1 MAWAGRLVRTGV
13 LLALFLGGPLTAQD
27 LGVTLSPIVTLDTEK
42 VFGSTVVGQ
51 QIATRLSDKV
61 AALAAENKLIA
72 SQLEAEELD
81 LTDQRKT
88 MEPTAFRKLADAFD
102 AKVQRIRAE
111 QDAKQKELQRL
122 RDAERQSFIDSIGPI
137 LSRIARKHGAIVV
150 LERRNVLLS
159 ADSIDITQE
168 AIDQIDIALKAR
180 NGSDA
185 RPGAPTD
192 APPLAGSDS
201 GPDSGPVPGPDS
213 GTASGTQPAPD
224 TQLTAP
230 QDTPLGNN

>member
-1 MAWAGRLVRTGV
+1 MARAGSLFRSGALVLG
-13 LLALFLGGPLTAQD
+13 LALAGPAAAQD

-51 QIATRLSDKV
+51 QIATRLEDKV
-61 AALAAENKLIA
+61 AALASENKRIA

-81 LTDQRKT
+81 LTDKRKT

-102 AKVQRIRAE
+102 AKVQSIRAK

-137 LSRIARKHGAIVV
+137 LSRIARSHGAIVV

-168 AIDQIDIALKAR
+168 AINQIDVALKAR
-180 NGSDA
+180 KNGAD
-185 RPGAPTD
+185 GGTGTGIGTD
-192 APPLAGSDS
+192 G
-201 GPDSGPVPGPDS
+201 
-213 GTASGTQPAPD
+213 GTGGDLGGNPAPD
-224 TQLTAP
+224 MAPTPGPNTTPGTPQLTTPAP
-230 QDTPLGNN
+230 PASNN

>member
-1 MAWAGRLVRTGV
+1 MARAGSLFRSGV
-13 LLALFLGGPLTAQD
+13 LGLAMAMATVGPVAAQD

-51 QIATRLSDKV
+51 QIATRLEDKV
-61 AALAAENKLIA
+61 AALASENKRIA

-81 LTDQRKT
+81 LTDKRKT

-102 AKVQRIRAE
+102 AKVQSIRAK
-111 QDAKQKELQRL
+111 QDAKQRELQRL

-137 LSRIARKHGAIVV
+137 LSRIARSHGAIVV

-168 AIDQIDIALKAR
+168 AIDQIDVALKAR
-180 NGSDA
+180 KNGAGTGTGTGGDA
-185 RPGAPTD
+185 G
-192 APPLAGSDS
+192 GNS
-201 GPDSGPVPGPDS
+201 GGDTSGD
-213 GTASGTQPAPD
+213 PAPD
-224 TQLTAP
+224 TTLSPAPAAP
-230 QDTPLGNN
+230 QPASPAAPASNN